1 MEDLIINARKIFED
15 PTAPNSPPLP
25 PTPATEPVPVY
36 YGSKSTKVTSLPP
49 NLSIAEAAVPGSPQ
63 DFTPRLPPRPAGSI
77 HPSSR
82 ITHTNSSPHKQRPD
96 ASHPLSTV
104 PDTTQEVDSDAISLP
119 PSPSAIDSN
128 LSLSSLTVGHSQATS
143 EDTHHTQEARP
154 ETPPPPLPPRD
165 EVPPPKQNI
174 YPFPAAATPEG
185 GTPTK
190 PDNAP
195 AKDVE
200 DPFLI

>member
-15 PTAPNSPPLP
+15 PAAPNSPPLP
-25 PTPATEPVPVY
+25 PTPAIEPVPVY
-36 YGSKSTKVTSLPP
+36 YGSRSTKVANVPP
-49 NLSIAEAAVPGSPQ
+49 NPPTAERTGPGSPQ

-96 ASHPLSTV
+96 ASYPLS
-104 PDTTQEVDSDAISLP
+104 PDTTQEVDPDAISLP
-119 PSPSAIDSN
+119 PSPSAINSN
-128 LSLSSLTVGHSQATS
+128 LSLSSLAGGHSQATS
-143 EDTHHTQEARP
+143 EDTQHTQEARP

-165 EVPPPKQNI
+165 EAPPPKQNV
-174 YPFPAAATPEG
+174 YPFPTATPEG

-190 PDNAP
+190 PDNLP

-200 DPFLI
+200 DPFLL